1 MELIGLIT
9 KLLFFS
15 FWPVLLMLIYY
26 LFDREDFNKRWRLL
40 KDHIKNLK

>member
-15 FWPVLLMLIYY
+15 FWPVLLMFLYY
-26 LFDREDFNKRWRLL
+26 LFDRKDFNKRWQQF
-40 KDHIKNLK
+40 KDNLKNLK